1 MDRNITRTFDLL
13 TLYRTSYRMEDAFA
27 GKVNGNWE
35 KLSNEDYV
43 EQADCFSCGLLDM
56 GFKPG
61 EKIAIISNNRPEWN
75 VADMGMA
82 QIGVI
87 SVPIYPTSSFDDFLY
102 ILRHSSPRAVMV
114 SDKILYEKLK
124 HLVQDTPDIELIY
137 TFSKVSDAHHWAEI
151 LEAGFACKER
161 RKDELERRK
170 AAVLPDD
177 LFTLIYTSGTTGLPK
192 GVMLSHRNLCSNAMA
207 TARLNTLGFGQK
219 ALSILPLCHIY
230 ERMMNYHFQFKGI
243 SIYYAENMGTVLKN
257 CQEVRPHI
265 FITMPRT
272 LERFYDEC
280 IVKAKS
286 ASRPRKFLFFW
297 AVNQIA
303 VRFSRIRYRKNPW
316 YRLKV
321 NLARKLVFKPCTQS
335 LGGRLKVIVSGDTTL
350 QPRLRRFFESSNIQL
365 VEGYGMTETSP
376 VISVGNPLVDDF
388 IPGTSGPVLPGV
400 EVKLT
405 EEGEILCKGPNVM
418 LGYYKDPELTAE
430 VIDDEGW
437 FHTGD
442 VGLFLEGRFLKVT
455 GRKKERFKLYGGGEW
470 ISPHS
475 METRIKES
483 NLIDSAMVVG
493 DGQPFLTVLF
503 SPDFSYLHQW
513 ASLHDVSFSGNADLI
528 RNPVV
533 IERYKQELAL
543 LNKEFSPR
551 EQILDFRL
559 VPDEWGIASGE
570 LSPTLK
576 LKRKLIFDKYRDLI
590 RDMYRPDETYSL

>member
-1 MDRNITRTFDLL
+1 
-13 TLYRTSYRMEDAFA
+13 
-27 GKVNGNWE
+27 
-35 KLSNEDYV
+35 
-43 EQADCFSCGLLDM
+43 
-56 GFKPG
+56 
-61 EKIAIISNNRPEWN
+61 
-75 VADMGMA
+75 
-82 QIGVI
+82 
-87 SVPIYPTSSFDDFLY
+87 
-102 ILRHSSPRAVMV
+102 
-114 SDKILYEKLK
+114 
-124 HLVQDTPDIELIY
+124 
-137 TFSKVSDAHHWAEI
+137 
-151 LEAGFACKER
+151 
-161 RKDELERRK
+161 
-170 AAVLPDD
+170 
-177 LFTLIYTSGTTGLPK
+177 
-192 GVMLSHRNLCSNAMA
+192 
-207 TARLNTLGFGQK
+207 
-219 ALSILPLCHIY
+219 
-230 ERMMNYHFQFKGI
+230 
-243 SIYYAENMGTVLKN
+243 
-257 CQEVRPHI
+257 
-265 FITMPRT
+265 
-272 LERFYDEC
+272 
-280 IVKAKS
+280 
-286 ASRPRKFLFFW
+286 
-297 AVNQIA
+297 
-303 VRFSRIRYRKNPW
+303 
-316 YRLKV
+316 
-321 NLARKLVFKPCTQS
+321 
-335 LGGRLKVIVSGDTTL
+335 
-350 QPRLRRFFESSNIQL
+350 
-365 VEGYGMTETSP
+365 
-376 VISVGNPLVDDF
+376 
-388 IPGTSGPVLPGV
+388 
-400 EVKLT
+400 
-405 EEGEILCKGPNVM
+405 M

-493 DGQPFLTVLF
+493 DGQPFLTALF